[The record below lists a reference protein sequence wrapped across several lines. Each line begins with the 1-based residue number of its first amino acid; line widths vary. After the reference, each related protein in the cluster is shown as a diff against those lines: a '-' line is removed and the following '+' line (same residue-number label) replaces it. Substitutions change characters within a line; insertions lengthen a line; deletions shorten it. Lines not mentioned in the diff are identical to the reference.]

1 MFLQRSQHYGLLE
14 ASRRPLPRK
23 SWQHSNVLVYLI
35 LFFGVVNVVEAL
47 LIWLGSA
54 WSKQAIDSSVLGPV
68 YRESIN
74 TVRRPLYPERL
85 YDASL
90 TARAV
95 DEIADRYA
103 TDQKIIALPRGEKL
117 LRSIP
122 FPWDSTMD
130 AFALAGYHSLH
141 SIQLLYHV
149 MLIYAGDNR
158 TISDASLHFLIVLW
172 EDTLCNAD
180 LTPLS
185 FAGDVVS
192 NETAIKAA
200 GQMRVRSTLSFVSKS
215 SLLIQRHV
223 CRDWTRVERIATE
236 NNACFRGSTAYQGH
250 IDEWSDKDDWLY
262 CPQGSPYQGRVNE
275 YIAYGK

>member
-1 MFLQRSQHYGLLE
+1 MRRNMFLQRSQRYGLLE

-23 SWQHSNVLVYLI
+23 SWQQSNVLVYLI
-35 LFFGVVNVVEAL
+35 LFFGVVNVVEAF

-54 WSKQAIDSSVLGPV
+54 WSKQEISSQAQKSKVLIELTIADSSVLEPV

-95 DEIADRYA
+95 DEIVDRYA

-141 SIQLLYHV
+141 SIV
-149 MLIYAGDNR
+149 GTSESCCSR
-158 TISDASLHFLIVLW
+158 
-172 EDTLCNAD
+172 
-180 LTPLS
+180 
-185 FAGDVVS
+185 
-192 NETAIKAA
+192 
-200 GQMRVRSTLSFVSKS
+200 
-215 SLLIQRHV
+215 
-223 CRDWTRVERIATE
+223 
-236 NNACFRGSTAYQGH
+236 
-250 IDEWSDKDDWLY
+250 
-262 CPQGSPYQGRVNE
+262 
-275 YIAYGK
+275 

>member
-1 MFLQRSQHYGLLE
+1 MRKNMFLQRSQRYGLLE

-23 SWQHSNVLVYLI
+23 SWQQSNLLVYLI

-47 LIWLGSA
+47 LIWLGSG
-54 WSKQAIDSSVLGPV
+54 WSKQAIDSSVLEPV

-95 DEIADRYA
+95 DEIVDRYA
-103 TDQKIIALPRGEKL
+103 TDQKIIALPHGEKL

-141 SIQLLYHV
+141 SIQLLYHA
-149 MLIYAGDNR
+149 MLLYASDNR
-158 TISDASLHFLIVLW
+158 TISDASLHSLIVLW
-172 EDTLCNAD
+172 EDTLCNVD

-200 GQMRVRSTLSFVSKS
+200 GQMRFAVSLSGPLAVLMVCTLVYAETGLELRGLPQRTTHVSED
-215 SLLIQRHV
+215 LLPTKAISMNGLTKTTGCIVH
-223 CRDWTRVERIATE
+223 RVHLTKAE
-236 NNACFRGSTAYQGH
+236 
-250 IDEWSDKDDWLY
+250 
-262 CPQGSPYQGRVNE
+262 
-275 YIAYGK
+275 